1 MSKFPLDC
9 HRATRTVLQDPQLT
23 GSLALWTVA
32 NPDPTLILY
41 SMLEKAEAK
50 AMSDDGGSLALRDMC
65 DDCDDGDGSDRP
77 DRISRY
83 TEVDSCKRQFL

>member
-1 MSKFPLDC
+1 M
-9 HRATRTVLQDPQLT
+9 
-23 GSLALWTVA
+23 A

-65 DDCDDGDGSDRP
+65 DDCDDGDGSDSP

-83 TEVDSCKRQFL
+83 TEVDSCKRQVSMKRHRWKGAEFRPEK

>member
-1 MSKFPLDC
+1 M
-9 HRATRTVLQDPQLT
+9 
-23 GSLALWTVA
+23 A

-77 DRISRY
+77 DRISR
-83 TEVDSCKRQFL
+83 